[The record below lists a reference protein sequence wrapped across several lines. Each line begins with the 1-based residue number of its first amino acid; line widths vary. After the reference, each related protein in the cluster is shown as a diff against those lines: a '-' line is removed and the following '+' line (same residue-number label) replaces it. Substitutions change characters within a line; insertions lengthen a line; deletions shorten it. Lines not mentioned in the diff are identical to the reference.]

1 MSGRSAGFAVSALRT
16 AIEDAIS
23 IVRSA
28 RRISGKR
35 VHDGRKAI
43 KTARALL
50 RLTRCGI
57 DPAAYALEN
66 GALRDAGRL
75 LSPLRDTRSLADALT
90 LLSERHPRHLVST
103 AVETMRVA
111 LWMMAVRAA
120 RFARNRG
127 RDQYL
132 QILQGCKRRVAH
144 LSRSGDDAKT
154 IAQSLARI
162 YRAGRRAMPAAR
174 ADPTSEALHEWR
186 KQVKYLIAR
195 LSAFKRRRPRLETY
209 DPPSPGPG
217 EWLGDD
223 HDLAMLAI
231 ECAAISPTILAD
243 ERAAN
248 VAALIRRR
256 RAALQ
261 VRSFELAREVYRSTP
276 SGFVRKIGLA
286 EDGKRRD
293 RDERRLSKVAAAK
306 TFAMNPTR

>member
-1 MSGRSAGFAVSALRT
+1 MSGRSAGFTASALRA

-28 RRISGKR
+28 RRISAKR
-35 VHDGRKAI
+35 VHDARKAI

-57 DPAAYALEN
+57 DPAAYELEN

-90 LLSERHPRHLVST
+90 LLSERHPRHLVPT
-103 AVETMRVA
+103 AVETMRAV
-111 LWMMAVRAA
+111 LRTKAVRA
-120 RFARNRG
+120 RREFARNRG
-127 RDQYL
+127 RDRYL
-132 QILQGCKRRVAH
+132 QILLGCKRRVAH
-144 LSRSGDDAKT
+144 LGRSGGDAKT

-186 KQVKYLIAR
+186 KQVKYLIGALERIQAAQASGLKGTIRR
-195 LSAFKRRRPRLETY
+195 LRRL
-209 DPPSPGPG
+209 G

-231 ECAAISPTILAD
+231 ECAAISPAILAD

-248 VAALIRRR
+248 VAALIRKRR
-256 RAALQ
+256 TALQ

-276 SGFVRKIGLA
+276 SRFVRKIGLA
-286 EDGKRRD
+286 EDGKRR
-293 RDERRLSKVAAAK
+293 ERASVAFRK
-306 TFAMNPTR
+306 LPRRRNSP

>member
-90 LLSERHPRHLVST
+90 RLSERHPRHLVST
-103 AVETMRVA
+103 VVETMRVV
-111 LWMMAVRAA
+111 LRTKAVRA
-120 RFARNRG
+120 RREFARNRG

-174 ADPTSEALHEWR
+174 ANPTSEALHEWR
-186 KQVKYLIAR
+186 KQVKYLIGALERIQAAEGTGLKRTINR
-195 LSAFKRRRPRLETY
+195 LRRL
-209 DPPSPGPG
+209 G

-276 SGFVRKIGLA
+276 SGFVRKTGLA

-293 RDERRLSKVAAAK
+293 RMSVAFRKLPRRKPS
-306 TFAMNPTR
+306 R